1 MNTPNKQAPLPDWAR
16 ALIGIAIIAALVKY
30 TPILDLITMF
40 LWVVLIP
47 LVALASV
54 SITAKSILNMLL
66 GSWKQTVENIN
77 KAVEEKLTAHKR
89 AA

>member
-1 MNTPNKQAPLPDWAR
+1 
-16 ALIGIAIIAALVKY
+16 
-30 TPILDLITMF
+30 
-40 LWVVLIP
+40 